1 MVKIKNDQ
9 GNKNTAIRIKSIQAN
24 NLFRKNNGDQDAFLG
39 AGNGLITAYLRN
51 TCESRE

>member
-39 AGNGLITAYLRN
+39 AGNAMINNSKHEKL
-51 TCESRE
+51 